1 MPNVH
6 TKKGVLLDLPYKF
19 NGFAFEFIARSKYD
33 NLILVRCEDESFFLS
48 LVEKDEKFLIKADK
62 LTRPTNVKILQDA
75 MKAFVEKN
83 SLAITFSTINSK
95 KNHLKRRSK
104 FLKDIKDF
112 IGFKSK
118 SDFEI
123 EIGFGSGRHLLHK
136 AKENSQKIFLG
147 IEIHK
152 PSIEQVLKQC
162 QLQNIENIMILDYD
176 ARIAL
181 EVLESNSVDKIYVHF
196 PVPWDKKPHRRVI
209 SRDFLEVTLR
219 ILKRGGK
226 LELRTDSENYFRY
239 AYELFL
245 SLNRCDFSVKKNIN
259 IEVSSKYEDRW
270 KKMKKNIYEIN
281 LTNLENSSKKEICE
295 IEDFDIEVDFK
306 RIYKNF
312 TNKTIKKDGYFVH
325 FENIYKID
333 NNSGILKLSFGAYD
347 RAEHKYLLI
356 EGGRASYLPNRVL
369 PIWQNRESNKVV
381 ATYLKGFLDE

>member
-6 TKKGVLLDLPYKF
+6 TKKGVLLDFPYKF

-83 SLAITFSTINSK
+83 SLDITFSTINSK

-104 FLKDIKDF
+104 FLKDIRDF

-136 AKENSQKIFLG
+136 AKENPQKIFLG

-162 QLQNIENIMILDYD
+162 QLQNIENIAEGIKP
-176 ARIAL
+176 
-181 EVLESNSVDKIYVHF
+181 SV
-196 PVPWDKKPHRRVI
+196 RNN
-209 SRDFLEVTLR
+209 
-219 ILKRGGK
+219 GG
-226 LELRTDSENYFRY
+226 
-239 AYELFL
+239 
-245 SLNRCDFSVKKNIN
+245 
-259 IEVSSKYEDRW
+259 
-270 KKMKKNIYEIN
+270 
-281 LTNLENSSKKEICE
+281 
-295 IEDFDIEVDFK
+295 
-306 RIYKNF
+306 
-312 TNKTIKKDGYFVH
+312 
-325 FENIYKID
+325 
-333 NNSGILKLSFGAYD
+333 
-347 RAEHKYLLI
+347 
-356 EGGRASYLPNRVL
+356 
-369 PIWQNRESNKVV
+369 
-381 ATYLKGFLDE
+381 